1 MLCGG
6 DCASCL
12 HRQFASGEVLLILLM
27 VQPTFTGL
35 LHRHTKQSY
44 CLSCLA
50 KVPPRRFGR
59 RHRAICGGF
68 MYSPWCSN
76 AVRPSSALTP
86 IVMDMDTICHGCNV
100 LSLPYSR
107 PRHRVMD
114 CRLACGFA
122 FVSRPICQRTQYLEW
137 RPGESNPGR
146 PARPGFLICRALPRP
161 RLRTAFTGAP
171 QCQKC
176 QLGTK
181 TLCARLHTQN

>member
-1 MLCGG
+1 
-6 DCASCL
+6 
-12 HRQFASGEVLLILLM
+12 M

-86 IVMDMDTICHGCNV
+86 IVMDMDTICHGCKVSLCPTRV
-100 LSLPYSR
+100 LATGSWI
-107 PRHRVMD
+107 VG
-114 CRLACGFA
+114 LACGFA
-122 FVSRPICQRTQYLEW
+122 FVSRPICQRTQCLEW

-146 PARPGFLICRALPRP
+146 ACAP
-161 RLRTAFTGAP
+161 RLFDLSRASPSPFADG
-171 QCQKC
+171 
-176 QLGTK
+176 
-181 TLCARLHTQN
+181 LHRWPAMPKMSIRN